1 MRRYLILTL
10 IVALAGILWISGCT
24 TAEQGALERSLYVDD
39 HPELSELTADAIL
52 NEQIVI
58 GMTEEQV
65 EMAWGKPV
73 RAESTTEE
81 GVAECWI
88 YGNYFVGGNITN
100 LYFDEDG
107 RLTKYEVND
116 QKTLTHNG
124 TISTGGS
131 QAALSRSDADFMM
144 QKGSGP

>member
-39 HPELSELTADAIL
+39 HPEISELMADAII
-52 NEQIVI
+52 NEQVVI
-58 GMTEEQV
+58 GMTEDQV
-65 EMAWGKPV
+65 MVAWGKPV
-73 RAESTTEE
+73 RAESTQEE
-81 GVAECWI
+81 GVAERWI
-88 YGNYFVGGNITN
+88 YGNYFVGGNITS

-107 RLTKYEVND
+107 KLARYEVNN
-116 QKTLTHNG
+116 QKNLTHNG